1 MAGHV
6 STRLAPVPSNTSGN
20 LYTEVSS
27 VAAGTVE
34 TIQLSA
40 EGGRIKVGLV
50 RIKIK
55 HTAGSAA
62 NFTPRIFS
70 ASGVTTAGDIRQEYA
85 GAATAVGTL
94 FDPAEP
100 QGAPVPMVTDENGR
114 LYLLFAPDAGAD
126 NTFQYMLRFIVY
138 G

>member
-114 LYLLFAPDAGAD
+114 L
-126 NTFQYMLRFIVY
+126 
-138 G
+138 